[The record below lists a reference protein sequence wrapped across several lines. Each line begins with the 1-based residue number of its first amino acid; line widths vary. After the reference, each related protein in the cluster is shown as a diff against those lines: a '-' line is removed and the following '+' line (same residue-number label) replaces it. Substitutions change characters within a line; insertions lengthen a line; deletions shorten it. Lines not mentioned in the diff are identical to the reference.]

1 MATMLSSFLLVLCC
15 IARLCLSFSGQANSF
30 ESVPDLEKS
39 MYMHIDGYPCVRLLN
54 LSGEI
59 GCSNP
64 SREKVVAPIVRYK
77 SADELLVSAA
87 VLVSIDE
94 FESLLSRLSK
104 DSDFAGKVA
113 GVLVESRTEVSDGL
127 KGFSPDR
134 KFPQAEF
141 APYQSNNFEWNPTG
155 SGIMWNAYNF
165 PVFLLSETSTL
176 ILQEAVMKNEKT
188 KKSNTENVAEFNVVM
203 QTTKFGTRDSVSCLK
218 EETCLP
224 LGGYSVWSA
233 LPPINISSSQ
243 KSKPVILTMT
253 SMDSASFFRDKSLGA
268 DSPISGLITLLA
280 AVDALSYL
288 DGLDELNK
296 QLVFVVLTGESWGYL
311 GSRRFLL
318 EADQHSDSI
327 RGLDLA
333 MIETVMEIGS
343 VGKGLSNGIKTF
355 YSHTGGASSATNETL
370 HALLRAQDSL
380 KTESIKISMASTSNP
395 GVPPSSLMTFL
406 RKKSQI
412 NGGVVLEDFD
422 TSFTNKFYHSHLDD
436 LSNVNSSAIVAAAS
450 LVARTLY
457 LLASDHNASA
467 INAINVNASLVEEL
481 LGCLLNCEPGL
492 SCELVKHYISPSAT
506 CPSYY
511 VGVVLGEPSSV
522 PYPGYVS
529 DVSRFVWNFLAD
541 KTSISSKNTSSACP
555 KDCSG
560 LGELCIREE
569 ADGKGVCVIST
580 TRYVPAYSTR
590 LNYESGSWT
599 VLPYNSS
606 DDMSAADP
614 VWTESNWDTISLRVY
629 KVQNAAYDGLIL
641 LSGIVVTVLSY
652 LLILIT
658 RTFIQKALKRD

>member
-1 MATMLSSFLLVLCC
+1 MATVTSLLLFVLC
-15 IARLCLSFSGQANSF
+15 ASFGLSFSDSGQENSF

-39 MYMHIDGYPCVRLLN
+39 MYMHVDGYPCVRVLN

-77 SADELLVSAA
+77 SADELLKSAA

-94 FESLLSRLSK
+94 FEILLSRLSK
-104 DSDFAGKVA
+104 DLDFAGKVA
-113 GVLVESRTEVSDGL
+113 GILVESRTEVSNGL
-127 KGFSPDR
+127 KGFSPDG

-141 APYQSNNFEWNPTG
+141 APYQSNNFTWNPPG
-155 SGIMWNAYNF
+155 SGIMWKAYNF
-165 PVFLLSETSTL
+165 PVFLLSRTSTL
-176 ILQEAVMKNEKT
+176 ILQEVVMKNEKT

-203 QTTKFGTRDSVSCLK
+203 QTTKSGTHDSDSCLK

-243 KSKPVILTMT
+243 KSKPVIVTMT

-311 GSRRFLL
+311 GTRRFVL
-318 EADQHSDSI
+318 EADQHSDSV
-327 RGLDLA
+327 RGLDFA

-343 VGKGLSNGIKTF
+343 VGKGLSNGVKTF
-355 YSHTGGASSATNETL
+355 YSHTSGDTLATNETFQ
-370 HALLRAQDSL
+370 ALLRAQDSL

-412 NGGVVLEDFD
+412 SGVVLEDFD

-436 LSNVNSSAIVAAAS
+436 LSNVNSSAIVTAAS

-457 LLASDHNASA
+457 LLANDQNASA

-481 LGCLLNCEPGL
+481 LGCLLNCKPGS
-492 SCELVKHYISPSAT
+492 SCELMKHYISPSAT
-506 CPSYY
+506 CPSHY
-511 VGVVLGEPSSV
+511 VGVILGEPSSV
-522 PYPGYVS
+522 PYPAYVS
-529 DVSRFVWNFLAD
+529 DVSRFVWNFLAS
-541 KTSISSKNTSSACP
+541 KTSIFSRNITSACP
-555 KDCSG
+555 NDCNG
-560 LGELCIREE
+560 VGELCIREE
-569 ADGKGVCVIST
+569 ADGKGICVIST

-590 LNYESGSWT
+590 LKYESGSWT

-606 DDMSAADP
+606 EEMSAADP

-629 KVQNAAYDGLIL
+629 KVQNTAYDGLIL
-641 LSGIVVTVLSY
+641 LSGIVVTVLTY

-658 RTFIQKALKRD
+658 RAFIRKALKWD

>member
-1 MATMLSSFLLVLCC
+1 
-15 IARLCLSFSGQANSF
+15 
-30 ESVPDLEKS
+30 
-39 MYMHIDGYPCVRLLN
+39 
-54 LSGEI
+54 
-59 GCSNP
+59 
-64 SREKVVAPIVRYK
+64 
-77 SADELLVSAA
+77 
-87 VLVSIDE
+87 
-94 FESLLSRLSK
+94 
-104 DSDFAGKVA
+104 
-113 GVLVESRTEVSDGL
+113 
-127 KGFSPDR
+127 
-134 KFPQAEF
+134 
-141 APYQSNNFEWNPTG
+141 
-155 SGIMWNAYNF
+155 MW
-165 PVFLLSETSTL
+165 T
-176 ILQEAVMKNEKT
+176 
-188 KKSNTENVAEFNVVM
+188 
-203 QTTKFGTRDSVSCLK
+203 
-218 EETCLP
+218 
-224 LGGYSVWSA
+224 
-233 LPPINISSSQ
+233 
-243 KSKPVILTMT
+243 
-253 SMDSASFFRDKSLGA
+253 
-268 DSPISGLITLLA
+268 
-280 AVDALSYL
+280 ALSYL

-318 EADQHSDSI
+318 EADQQSDST

-355 YSHTGGASSATNETL
+355 YSHTAGATSATNETL

-412 NGGVVLEDFD
+412 NGVVLEDFD

-457 LLASDHNASA
+457 LLASDQNASA

-529 DVSRFVWNFLAD
+529 DVSRHRSLLR
-541 KTSISSKNTSSACP
+541 NTSSACP

-569 ADGKGVCVIST
+569 VDGKGVCVIST

-614 VWTESNWDTISLRVY
+614 SLDRE
-629 KVQNAAYDGLIL
+629 
-641 LSGIVVTVLSY
+641 
-652 LLILIT
+652 
-658 RTFIQKALKRD
+658 